1 MAQKSL
7 VMPEDQK
14 RGIRQLRRLYLG
26 RLGDV
31 LRQRQAINAQLRSAM
46 STAMEGGRQMAAGYL
61 TVRPCS
67 ACSLARSVGAYPCNA
82 ECGSARGSKPSIM
95 VHRGTWLDSPPD

>member
-1 MAQKSL
+1 
-7 VMPEDQK
+7 MPEEQK

-46 STAMEGGRQMAAGYL
+46 PTAMEGGRQMAAGYL
-61 TVRPCS
+61 KVRTCS
-67 ACSLARSVGAYPCNA
+67 SHRNTGCSSALARLRTHLGMQSGCACIAQSWGPIWVTQGVAV
-82 ECGSARGSKPSIM
+82 R
-95 VHRGTWLDSPPD
+95 